1 MKGACISIENF
12 FRGPPQKNIQANAWA
27 VLSKKSVIG
36 LNSRALSSASS
47 LDVNVVLIG
56 TPRAE
61 SNAPRGEQHSVP
73 DVPVS
78 QALHSQYKVL
88 PFTQISCLNPVY
100 IHING
105 FPEYCLEK

>member
-1 MKGACISIENF
+1 MKGACICTGSF

-27 VLSKKSVIG
+27 VLPKKSVIG
-36 LNSRALSSASS
+36 LKSGALSSASS
-47 LDVNVVLIG
+47 LDMNVVLIG
-56 TPRAE
+56 TPRAQG
-61 SNAPRGEQHSVP
+61 NAPRGEQHNVP

-88 PFTQISCLNPVY
+88 PFTLISCLKPVY

-105 FPEYCLEK
+105 FPEYCLE